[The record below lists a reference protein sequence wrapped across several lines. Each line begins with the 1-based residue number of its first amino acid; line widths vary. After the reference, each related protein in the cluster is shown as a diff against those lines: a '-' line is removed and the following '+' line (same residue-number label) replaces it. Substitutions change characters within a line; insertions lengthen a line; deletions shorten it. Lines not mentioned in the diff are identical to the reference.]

1 MMLMNTRKPQSNA
14 VLSKLTGA
22 QKERLA
28 EWLLTENRSYTEA
41 RALLRTEYGVE
52 TSRAALCR
60 YYQRWF
66 APRLVAEAAGETG
79 DPEVWEGLKTGCIEE
94 AAIGRAR
101 QLGFSALTMREPD
114 VKAVARLFAMV
125 NSVERVKLARERVAL
140 EQRRVAIAEKYQR
153 AEQRPMGEFLMKQE
167 LYNEVR
173 ERMHRG
179 ESLAGIMLGW
189 LLRWRR

>member
-1 MMLMNTRKPQSNA
+1 MKTRKPQSSS
-14 VLSKLTGA
+14 VLDGLKPEQEA
-22 QKERLA
+22 QLEG
-28 EWLLTENRSYTEA
+28 WLLEENRSYDEVRDLVA
-41 RALLRTEYGVE
+41 KEFGVT
-52 TSRAALCR
+52 TSAAALCR

-94 AAIGRAR
+94 ASIGRAR

-140 EQRRVAIAEKYQR
+140 EQRRVAIAEKY
-153 AEQRPMGEFLMKQE
+153 
-167 LYNEVR
+167 
-173 ERMHRG
+173 
-179 ESLAGIMLGW
+179 
-189 LLRWRR
+189 